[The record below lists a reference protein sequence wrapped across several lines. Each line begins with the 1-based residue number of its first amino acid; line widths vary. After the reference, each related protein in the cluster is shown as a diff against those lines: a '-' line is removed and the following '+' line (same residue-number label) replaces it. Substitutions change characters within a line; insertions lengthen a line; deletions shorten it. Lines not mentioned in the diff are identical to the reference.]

1 MVFVSLVVGS
11 LTSIVFFSYFDRIS
25 FFEASF
31 SSTRPAQGGASGRAR
46 PPATAAMPFGVPM
59 RIYVTI
65 DVYSQKLTSWV
76 CNDQPCECAG
86 VGAMLGNRPARQ
98 NGLEKEVVARVI
110 ARGIPRVIP
119 RVIPFGSDFIY
130 TNFRRGRD
138 PDFTYSKNR
147 RGRDRA
153 FSYPNFSF
161 FK

>member
-76 CNDQPCECAG
+76 CNDQPCECAD
-86 VGAMLGNRPARQ
+86 VGQSRTTGRPAKI
-98 NGLEKEVVARVI
+98 GWEK
-110 ARGIPRVIP
+110 
-119 RVIPFGSDFIY
+119 
-130 TNFRRGRD
+130 
-138 PDFTYSKNR
+138 K
-147 RGRDRA
+147 
-153 FSYPNFSF
+153 
-161 FK
+161 